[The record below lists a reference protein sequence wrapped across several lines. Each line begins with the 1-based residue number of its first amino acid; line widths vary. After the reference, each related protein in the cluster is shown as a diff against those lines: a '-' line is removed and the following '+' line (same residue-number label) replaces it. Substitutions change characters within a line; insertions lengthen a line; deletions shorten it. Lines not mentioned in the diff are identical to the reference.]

1 MAFLRSN
8 IADLVPL
15 LLFDSWSGEE
25 KHHKNME
32 DRTLDHFGLENT
44 IDYFLSNHVDGWPF
58 GLSNQREGALV
69 SLAVVEICIESKRHM
84 IEDTPI
90 TVKAVITS
98 L

>member
-1 MAFLRSN
+1 MASLRSN

-15 LLFDSWSGEE
+15 LLSDRWSGEE

-58 GLSNQREGALV
+58 GLSNQRCFGLSCCGGNLYRKQEAY
-69 SLAVVEICIESKRHM
+69 
-84 IEDTPI
+84 D
-90 TVKAVITS
+90 
-98 L
+98 